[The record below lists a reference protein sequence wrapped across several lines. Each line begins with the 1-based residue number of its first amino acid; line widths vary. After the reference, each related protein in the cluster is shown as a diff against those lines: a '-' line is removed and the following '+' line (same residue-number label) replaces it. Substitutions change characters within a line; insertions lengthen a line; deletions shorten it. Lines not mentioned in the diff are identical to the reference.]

1 MAYIAPGT
9 VVAGDVYT
17 ASAHNIIVNDVL
29 SHESRIKTGIEPYTT
44 TERNALTGVATG
56 TTIFNTTEKQIQV
69 YNGSSWIET
78 NDIDNTN
85 GVPSG
90 LNPFFAGYT
99 AYTPTLVQSG
109 TVPKTSTSYYMKV
122 GKFVH
127 GYFLLVVSGAG
138 GVGGNFIAVGLPV
151 PINSNSGSAF
161 NIIGSCTLYDAS
173 TLAVHPGLISGL
185 GYLTVTSNGRTNGTQ
200 YLGINDFGAA
210 LATSDQIAGSF
221 TYEAAS

>member
-29 SHESRIKTGIEPYTT
+29 DHESRIKTGIEPYTT
-44 TERNALTGVATG
+44 TQRNALTGVATG

-99 AYTPTLVQSG
+99 AYTPTVTQLG
-109 TVPKTSTSYYMKV
+109 AVPKTTTAYYMKV
-122 GKFVH
+122 GRFVH
-127 GYFLLVVSGAG
+127 GYFLVVITGAG
-138 GVGGNFIAVGLPV
+138 GTGGNAISITLPV
-151 PINSNSGSAF
+151 TINSNSASAF
-161 NIIGSCTLYDAS
+161 NMIGLCTLYDAS
-173 TLAVHPGLISGL
+173 SLAIYPGLITGNQTL
-185 GYLTVTSNGRTNGTQ
+185 AVTSNGHTNGTQ
-200 YLGINDFGAA
+200 YLGINNFGAA
-210 LATSDQIAGSF
+210 LAVNDQIAGSF

>member
-99 AYTPTLVQSG
+99 TYTPTLTQLG
-109 TVPKTSTSYYMKV
+109 AVPKTTKAYYIQV

-127 GYFLLVVSGAG
+127 GYFELIVSGAG
-138 GVGGNFIAVGLPV
+138 GTAGNRIEVTLPV
-151 PINSNSGSAF
+151 AIRSGFNAF
-161 NIIGSCTLYDAS
+161 TNIGCSTVYDAS
-173 TLAVHPGLISGL
+173 TGNVYPGFINMG
-185 GYLTVTSNGRTNGTQ
+185 GALTLSLNAYANGTQ
-200 YLGINDFGAA
+200 YIGINSFGAA
-210 LATSDQIAGSF
+210 LANGDYVGGSF
-221 TYEAAS
+221 TYEAA